1 MDSVSEGTQP
11 TSPVKRR
18 RGVWA
23 WIGISALITLVTF
36 LIVAEIMIER
46 AGPILKGRVIET
58 LSTRFKSRVELDAF
72 NVSVFRG
79 LEITGDRLRI
89 FPPDP
94 VVAAGAKQ
102 PLIAIDHFSFHS
114 GFIGLIFKPMHLRA
128 VQVTGLHINVPA
140 REMRE
145 KAEKSGGRKGK
156 IKIVVDEII
165 CDDSQLIIGT
175 IKPNKD
181 PKNFILKHIELHD
194 VGPNAPWSYHAT
206 LTNAVPRGEI
216 QAKGFFGPW
225 NTDTPGDSSVTGHY
239 TFDHADLNTIKG
251 IGGMLSSIG
260 DFKGQLDKIE
270 VDGTTETPDFS
281 LDTANHPVPLHTEF
295 HAVVDGTSGDTYL
308 RPIKAKLG
316 TSNFT
321 TSGAVVNIKGKG
333 HTIDLDV
340 DVPAGQLRDFLQ
352 LAVKTEPPV
361 MTAVIATKT
370 KLHIRPGTE
379 SVTRKLSFDGTFALK
394 NIRFTNPAVQDK
406 VDMLSLRAQGDPK
419 DAKAG
424 AKDVSSQMRGAF
436 AMNRSLIRFR
446 NLDFTL
452 PGGRINLAGIYSMDG
467 QQFNFIGKVFTHA
480 SLSHMVASRWKSLL
494 LRPIS
499 PFFKGPDGGAEIPV
513 RITGTKSA
521 PKFGLDLFRKDSAK
535 DPKSKRRKDSSR

>member
-1 MDSVSEGTQP
+1 MESVSEVTQLP
-11 TSPVKRR
+11 GPGKRR

-23 WIGISALITLVTF
+23 WVGISALIALVTF
-36 LIVAEIMIER
+36 LIVAEVMIER
-46 AGPILKGRVIET
+46 AAPILKGRVIET
-58 LSTRFKSRVELDAF
+58 LSTRFKGRVELDRF
-72 NVSVFRG
+72 DVSVLRG
-79 LEITGDRLRI
+79 LDITGDRLRI

-114 GFIGLIFKPMHLRA
+114 GFIGLIFKPTHLRA
-128 VQVTGLHINVPA
+128 VYVSGLHIDIPP
-140 REMRE
+140 RELRE
-145 KAEKSGGRKGK
+145 KNEQTQSRKGR
-156 IKIVVDEII
+156 IKILVDQII
-165 CDDSQLIIGT
+165 CEKSQLIIET
-175 IKPNKD
+175 LKPDKD
-181 PKNFILKHIELHD
+181 PKNFDLKHIELHD
-194 VGPNAPWSYHAT
+194 VGPNAPLSYEAT

-225 NTDTPGDSSVTGHY
+225 NTEAPGDSSITGHY

-251 IGGMLSSIG
+251 IGGMLSSVG

-270 VDGTTETPDFS
+270 VDGTTETADFS

-308 RPIKAKLG
+308 QPIKARLG
-316 TSNFT
+316 TSKFT
-321 TSGAVVNIKGKG
+321 TSGAVINIRGKG

-361 MTAVIATKT
+361 MSALLATKT
-370 KLHIRPGTE
+370 RLHIRPGKE
-379 SVTRKLSFDGTFALK
+379 SVTRKLSFDGAFSLR
-394 NIRFTNPAVQDK
+394 NIRFTNPKVQDK

-419 DAKAG
+419 DAKPG
-424 AKDVSSQMRGAF
+424 AKDVESQMRGDF
-436 AMNRSLIRFR
+436 GMNRSLIRFR
-446 NLDFTL
+446 NLTYTL
-452 PGGRINLAGIYSMDG
+452 PGGRINLAGVYSMDG
-467 QQFNFIGKVFTHA
+467 KQFDFTGKVFTHA
-480 SLSHMVASRWKSLL
+480 TLPHMVASRWKSLL

-499 PFFKGPDGGAEIPV
+499 PFFKGPNGGAEIPV
-513 RITGTKSA
+513 KITGTKSA

-535 DPKSKRRKDSSR
+535 ENKTKPGN